1 MSKKEY
7 KKTILKIFNFIPNI
21 SIVKNLN
28 SSQKEYE
35 EKIEHI
41 NNVYQKQFNKIH
53 IKNTLIIFGIL
64 NLLFYFDKSHHF
76 DFFIL
81 LAILTLF
88 ASMFILAIKD
98 GKYDSTI
105 FGYVIKN
112 KYLNN
117 FNISERVL
125 FNNMT
130 IFYYEDD
137 SLYSKFFFDNL
148 NKIITYCD
156 RHKHSQYKFDIN
168 EIKKKISQNN
178 YDMSFLYKH
187 YIMMKRNDID
197 LEILPFVY
205 NKESI
210 ILLNEMN
217 NSIKINNL
225 NDGKKIHLSSKLNE
239 LNNIFINIM
248 SEDFDKINKEIIKNF
263 NIKSYEYF
271 FEYKRI

>member
-28 SSQKEYE
+28 SSQKKYE

-64 NLLFYFDKSHHF
+64 NLLFYFNKSYHF

-81 LAILTLF
+81 LAIFTLF
-88 ASMFILAIKD
+88 VSMFILAIKD

-105 FGYVIKN
+105 FGYIIKN

-117 FNISERVL
+117 FDISERIL

-130 IFYYEDD
+130 IFYYEDN

-148 NKIITYCD
+148 NKIIKYCD
-156 RHKHSQYKFDIN
+156 KDKHFKYELDVN

-187 YIMMKRNDID
+187 YIMMKRNNVDV
-197 LEILPFVY
+197 EKLPFVY

-225 NDGKKIHLSSKLNE
+225 NSGKKINLSSKLNE

-248 SEDFDKINKEIIKNF
+248 SEDFDKINEEIIKNF

-271 FEYKRI
+271 FEYKRV